1 MTSAADGAAAPAIPL
16 LSLKDVAIEYRVE
29 AGVVKAVRGVSFDLA
44 QGESLALIGE
54 SGCGKTTLGM
64 GLLRLLPKPA
74 RIVEGEMSFRRR
86 DGSIVDLVTLPSA
99 ELRDFRWN
107 ECAMVF
113 QGALNSLNPV
123 IKVRDHIFDTVRAH
137 RRMARREVLGRAEE
151 LMKMVRLDPGR
162 VLNSFPHE
170 LSGGMRQRVL
180 IALSLLLDPQ
190 LLILD
195 EPTTALDILTQR
207 AIIEVLRDL
216 RQRLGFSMIFISH
229 DLGMAAELADRVA
242 TMYAGRIIEQ
252 GSVRDIFH
260 RPRHPYTVALLNSV
274 TPVKGDLIELQAIK
288 GAPPSL
294 LDLPSGCK
302 FHPRCPWVQEGA
314 CLEEDPR
321 LIEINGGAHDVACH
335 HWQEVELQRQ
345 VVEPRA

>member
-1 MTSAADGAAAPAIPL
+1 MTSTPAAATAPATPL
-16 LSLKDVAIEYRVE
+16 LSLKDVVIEYRVQ
-29 AGVVKAVRGVSFDLA
+29 AGVVKAVRGVSFDLE

-54 SGCGKTTLGM
+54 SGCGKSTLGM
-64 GLLRLLPKPA
+64 GVLRLLPKPA
-74 RIVEGEMSFRRR
+74 RIVEGQMSFRRR
-86 DGSIVDLVTLPSA
+86 DGGIAELTTLPSD
-99 ELRDFRWN
+99 ELRNFRWS

-123 IKVRDHIFDTVRAH
+123 IKVRDHVFDTVRAH
-137 RRMARREVLGRAEE
+137 RRMGRRELLERAEQ
-151 LMKMVRLDPGR
+151 LLRMVRLDPGR
-162 VLNSFPHE
+162 VLNAFPHE

-216 RQRLGFSMIFISH
+216 RQKLGFSMIFISH

-252 GSVRDIFH
+252 GSVREIFH
-260 RPRHPYTVALLNSV
+260 TPRHPYTVALLNSV
-274 TPVKGDLIELQAIK
+274 TPVKGDLIELQAIQ

-294 LDLPSGCK
+294 LDLPAGCK
-302 FHPRCPWVQEGA
+302 FHPRCPWMREGA
-314 CLEEDPR
+314 CL
-321 LIEINGGAHDVACH
+321 NGGPAPDQH
-335 HWQEVELQRQ
+335 RRRR
-345 VVEPRA
+345 P

>member
-1 MTSAADGAAAPAIPL
+1 MNATAPEPATPL
-16 LSLKDVAIEYRVE
+16 LSLKDVVIEYRVE
-29 AGVVKAVRGVSFDLA
+29 AGVVKAVRGVSFDLQ

-54 SGCGKTTLGM
+54 SGCGKSTLGM

-74 RIVEGEMSFRRR
+74 RIVQGQMSFRHR
-86 DGSIVDLVTLPSA
+86 DGTVVQLLDLPSS
-99 ELRDFRWN
+99 ELRNFRWS

-137 RRMARREVLGRAEE
+137 RRMSRREVLDRADQ
-151 LMKMVRLDPGR
+151 LLRMVRLDPGR
-162 VLNSFPHE
+162 VLTAFPHE

-180 IALSLLLDPQ
+180 IALALLLDPQ

-216 RQRLGFSMIFISH
+216 RRQLGFSMIFISH
-229 DLGMAAELADRVA
+229 DLGIAAELADRVA

-274 TPVKGDLIELQAIK
+274 TPVKGDLIELQAIR

-294 LDLPSGCK
+294 LDLPAGCP
-302 FHPRCPWVQEGA
+302 FHPRCPWMREGA
-314 CLEEDPR
+314 CLEQDPP
-321 LIEINGGAHDVACH
+321 LIDVDSGGHDVACH

-345 VVEPRA
+345 VVEPRG